1 MERYRDMAIKKQA
14 RIKLLRNIIIF
25 LLLIVVTFW
34 LIFKDQDLGELV
46 RTIKSVDIKYFII
59 AIIMMF
65 GVYLC
70 ESINVRAGLIAL
82 GEKKFGIIRALKYT
96 AIGNFF
102 SAITP
107 AATGGQP
114 VEIYYMTKDG
124 IKGANGTMTMLLQ
137 LIGFQVATLT
147 YSVIFAVLNTDLLK
161 DGIIWF
167 YLLGLAIN
175 GFALIMMLFGTFS
188 NKTAHKLL
196 GLVIKILK
204 RIKVKNLEGK
214 QKKLEEGLKQY
225 SESAKFIK
233 KNKIVFVKAI
243 LRVFVQIFI
252 FHSIPY
258 FIYRAF
264 GLNELSFIRLFAM
277 QAILYTTVSGIP
289 LPGSIGVSESLFL
302 KIFGLAF
309 GSTLL
314 SSAMLLYRFAS
325 FYLYVIIFAVIS
337 FIVAT
342 KTKDVIGE
350 VDQNI
355 IDVEKDLYKEKKSSK
370 K

>member
-1 MERYRDMAIKKQA
+1 
-14 RIKLLRNIIIF
+14 
-25 LLLIVVTFW
+25 
-34 LIFKDQDLGELV
+34 
-46 RTIKSVDIKYFII
+46 
-59 AIIMMF
+59 
-65 GVYLC
+65 
-70 ESINVRAGLIAL
+70 
-82 GEKKFGIIRALKYT
+82 
-96 AIGNFF
+96 
-102 SAITP
+102 
-107 AATGGQP
+107 
-114 VEIYYMTKDG
+114 
-124 IKGANGTMTMLLQ
+124 MLLF
-137 LIGFQVATLT
+137 L
-147 YSVIFAVLNTDLLK
+147 
-161 DGIIWF
+161 
-167 YLLGLAIN
+167 
-175 GFALIMMLFGTFS
+175 
-188 NKTAHKLL
+188 
-196 GLVIKILK
+196 
-204 RIKVKNLEGK
+204 
-214 QKKLEEGLKQY
+214 
-225 SESAKFIK
+225 SA
-233 KNKIVFVKAI
+233 
-243 LRVFVQIFI
+243 IFI

-264 GLNELSFIRLFAM
+264 GLTELNFFQLFSM
-277 QAILYTTVSGIP
+277 QAVLYTTVSGIP